1 MLKPLLRLTVL
12 LLSISIAACSAPQS
26 NASIKAGKDYQVV
39 PSTLG
44 VNAPPSDK
52 IKVIEFFSYGCPWCF
67 RLEPDLE
74 KWLVSKGKNIE
85 FERIP
90 VVFEPG
96 WDVLAKAYY
105 TAKNL
110 GVDQKIMR
118 PFFVALQTQGE
129 DLSTADDLQ
138 AFFVSQGV
146 SAADF
151 QSAYNFSPG
160 IDAQMMQGD
169 KLMRQYG
176 VYSVPSFVVD
186 GRFVTN
192 MAMVDGNTKRLLEVV
207 DYLIDKAK
215 RGE

>member
-1 MLKPLLRLTVL
+1 MLKPLLRFTVL

-44 VNAPPSDK
+44 VNAPPADK

-74 KWLVSKGKNIE
+74 KWLASKGNNIE

-118 PFFVALQTQGE
+118 PFFSALQTQGE

-146 SAADF
+146 SASDF